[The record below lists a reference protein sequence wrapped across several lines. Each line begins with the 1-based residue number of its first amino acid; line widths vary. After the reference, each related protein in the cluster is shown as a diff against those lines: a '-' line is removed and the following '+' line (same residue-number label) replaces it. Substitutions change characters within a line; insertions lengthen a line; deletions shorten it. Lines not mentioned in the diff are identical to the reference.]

1 MCTTVLAPGPQR
13 PMKQARQRGTPST
26 TMCTPCATAS
36 AQLRHVAAASVAA
49 CAASRLSW
57 RACTRAVS
65 SAMRAAAVAAET
77 SAPPPPAKVAG
88 RRRRIRV
95 VAQITRGGRNGTRER
110 RKGHERRAVRV
121 GGGMECGR
129 ELRTA
134 CIFVAAHRSGAVVC
148 SLTCKCAGRMR
159 RITFVAR
166 ITAPM
171 RDERHMS
178 DAPFECAAGRSA
190 GGRDV
195 QAASSL
201 MAAEVSSCTGASAM
215 NCKWEL
221 QVGEAACIE
230 AQHDRR

>member
-36 AQLRHVAAASVAA
+36 AQLRHGAAASVAA

-88 RRRRIRV
+88 RMRRIRV

-134 CIFVAAHRSGAVVC
+134 CIFVAAHRSGVVVC
-148 SLTCKCAGRMR
+148 TLSCKCAGRMLTHER
-159 RITFVAR
+159 RKGHERRAVRVGGGMECGRELRTAR
-166 ITAPM
+166 GTYM
-171 RDERHMS
+171 LLR
-178 DAPFECAAGRSA
+178 RSWQ
-190 GGRDV
+190 RRCRRV
-195 QAASSL
+195 QDH
-201 MAAEVSSCTGASAM
+201 
-215 NCKWEL
+215 L
-221 QVGEAACIE
+221 Q
-230 AQHDRR
+230 